1 MPIATRSYPQT
12 LPATITQAALMA
24 AIREALI
31 LSGFPQ
37 PIKQYISGTDLFC
50 VWALVFDATKAAGTA
65 FYRLKVTA
73 TLVVSHTVGSGF
85 TDSTNTL
92 LGALVDF
99 HLVAFTANLPIEFAG
114 FQSSELILCLCT
126 QGSTLQFNAGYLRL
140 ENAVQWDDAGFC
152 RIFLATTAT
161 FTNLNVPTPSPYGT
175 TASFVT
181 SLNASQMQDVDSTT
195 NTRSTIDGIHIWSP
209 SNMGVAA
216 WSSLDLS
223 MGANSGMAAK
233 SLHTPQGTTRE
244 YYVSRPGAG
253 TLLIRVK

>member
-1 MPIATRSYPQT
+1 
-12 LPATITQAALMA
+12 MA
-24 AIREALI
+24 AIRDGLI

-37 PIKQYISGTDLFC
+37 PIKQYSSGTDLFC
-50 VWALVFDATKAAGTA
+50 VWALVFDAAKAAGTA

-73 TLVVSHTVGSGF
+73 GLVVSHTVGSAF
-85 TDSTNTL
+85 ADASNSLT
-92 LGALVDF
+92 GALADF
-99 HLVAFTANLPIEFAG
+99 HLVTFGANLPIEFDG
-114 FQSSELILCLCT
+114 FQSPELCLCFCT
-126 QGSTLQFNAGYLRL
+126 QGSTLQFNAGYLRF
-140 ENAVQWDDAGFC
+140 ENAVQWNDVGFC
-152 RIFLATTAT
+152 RIFLPTTAI
-161 FTNLNVPTPSPYGT
+161 FTNLNTTTPSPYGAV
-175 TASFVT
+175 ASFAT
-181 SLNASQMQDVDSTT
+181 SLNATQMQDVDSTT

-209 SNMGVAA
+209 NNMGVAA